1 MILGGLELPVHYW
14 NVLWLIGDTRWT
26 ERTTLISMKSLFLDQ
41 VSIFILW
48 SSGKGQAR
56 KGKGWLLRR
65 KASKLKPLPRAY
77 IKVVCALSNDTKC
90 MTHFF
95 REAEVT
101 KPPTLACWDHS
112 KSSSLQWS
120 IHCTVTVWATPILS
134 MGHHQRLWREN

>member
-1 MILGGLELPVHYW
+1 MILGGLEFTSALLKCSLTHW
-14 NVLWLIGDTRWT
+14 DTRWT

-41 VSIFILW
+41 VSIFILR

-101 KPPTLACWDHS
+101 KPPTLAC
-112 KSSSLQWS
+112 
-120 IHCTVTVWATPILS
+120 
-134 MGHHQRLWREN
+134 